1 MKAIIPAAGYGTRLR
16 PLTLYTP
23 KALIDINGVP
33 VIEIVL
39 GKIAE
44 LKCVDAVYIVTN
56 NYYYAQF
63 ARWLSGLDQDIY
75 GFDIE
80 VINDG
85 TNNENERLG
94 AIGDKLLVA
103 REKELHTEL
112 FDISSDNVFDFS
124 LRPMLKT
131 FKKKKASV
139 IGTYDVGSFD
149 LAKKYGVVAVD
160 EDYRIVEF
168 QEKPAKPK
176 STLASTGIYMY
187 PESFVELLESYAK
200 AGHGLDTPGS
210 FIQWLHKREHVYAHP
225 FMGRWFDIGSIDCLK
240 KARDELKC
248 ER

>member
-44 LKCVDAVYIVTN
+44 LKSVDAVYVVTN
-56 NYYYAQF
+56 NYYYTQF
-63 ARWLSGLDQDIY
+63 ARWLSGLDKGVYD
-75 GFDIE
+75 FDIE
-80 VINDG
+80 IINDG
-85 TNNENERLG
+85 TNNEHERLG
-94 AIGDKLLVA
+94 AIGDKMLVTKK
-103 REKELHTEL
+103 KELHSEL
-112 FDISSDNVFDFS
+112 LDISSDNVFDFS

-131 FKKKKASV
+131 FRKKKACV
-139 IGTYDVGSFD
+139 IGTYDVGSKE

-160 EDYRIVEF
+160 NDNRVVEF
-168 QEKPAKPK
+168 QEKPAQPK

-187 PESFVELLESYAK
+187 TESIVELLDEYAN

-210 FIQWLHKREHVYAHP
+210 FIQWLHKRSHVYAHP
-225 FMGRWFDIGSIDCLK
+225 FRGKWFDIGSIECLK
-240 KARDELKC
+240 TARDELKC